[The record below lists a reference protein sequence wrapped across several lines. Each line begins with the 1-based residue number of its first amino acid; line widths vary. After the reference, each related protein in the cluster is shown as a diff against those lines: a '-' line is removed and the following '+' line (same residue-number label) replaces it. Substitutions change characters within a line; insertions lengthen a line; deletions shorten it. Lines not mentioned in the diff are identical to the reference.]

1 MQKHEN
7 EEEGRARDEKKTKER
22 DVDAGIE
29 RERASEREKNKVA
42 GRQRFIF
49 FQRLASSLA
58 LSSSTNSPTAAATR
72 RFRGLEV
79 IRSAAEAAAAAAAAA
94 APAAGRRDCRAISL
108 LLRAKKK
115 SERVG
120 ELFSPSSQRG
130 LSCF

>member
-94 APAAGRRDCRAISL
+94 PAAGRRDCRAISL